1 AYGLDYNWN
10 IQGFVTSS
18 KGETISLSAIQD
30 VERTAKQGTLKV
42 EKSDSKSAKA
52 FEAKGLL
59 GFNVFGNGIQI
70 NENIVMADSCI
81 IMPTLNGIYTYWVT
95 AVYDACESVPSN
107 EVIVDFNLGIN
118 KEDAMVSIYPNPAT
132 DVLNI
137 KLSNDI
143 KEIKVYNYVGQVVYG
158 RNVESSD
165 SVIKLN
171 TSNYNT
177 GTYLI
182 QFTTEDGKTITKKV
196 VIIR

>member
-42 EKSDSKSAKA
+42 EQTDSKAAA
-52 FEAKGLL
+52 FDAKGLV
-59 GFNVFGNGIQI
+59 GFNVYRDGVQI
-70 NENIVMADSCI
+70 NENVVIE
-81 IMPTLNGIYTYWVT
+81 PTYTDVPPIDGLYTYYVT

-107 EVIVDFNLGIN
+107 EVTADFNVGIN
-118 KEDAMVSIYPNPAT
+118 EESGMVSIYPNPAT

-137 KLSNDI
+137 KVSNDI
-143 KEIKVYNYVGQVVYG
+143 REIKVYNYVGQVVYG
-158 RNVESSD
+158 TNVTSTKA
-165 SVIKLN
+165 IQIN
-171 TSNYNT
+171 TSEYKA
-177 GTYLI
+177 GTYLM

-196 VIIR
+196 VIIK